1 MSVKLKP
8 SIRKKKDNLQN
19 LLGRV
24 YDRFVKIKY
33 QQSVKEKV
41 AVQKARLVKAKEK
54 VKKKIRGERKEK

>member
-1 MSVKLKP
+1 M
-8 SIRKKKDNLQN
+8 KDNLQN

-41 AVQKARLVKAKEK
+41 AAQKARLVNTKKK
-54 VKKKIRGERKEK
+54 VKQNIRQRLQGGSRRIG

>member
-1 MSVKLKP
+1 MSVKFKP
-8 SIRKKKDNLQN
+8 SKRKKKDNLQN
-19 LLGRV
+19 LLRRV

-54 VKKKIRGERKEK
+54 VKKKIRKRRMKK